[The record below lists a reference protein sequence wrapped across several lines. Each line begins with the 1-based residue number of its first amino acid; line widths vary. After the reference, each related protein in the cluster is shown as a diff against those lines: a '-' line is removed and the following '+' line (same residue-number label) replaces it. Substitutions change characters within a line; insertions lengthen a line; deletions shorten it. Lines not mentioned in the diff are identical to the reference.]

1 MARSAKQPK
10 APVKRRSTVVQD
22 SAVAVGGMIS
32 RNPVLVGGSTAF
44 LVTLFYVSANALW
57 YQPFPHA
64 GAFFATRNFQGLP
77 HNAADEPETT
87 INIVRPNAAPAPM
100 KGDPV
105 VEQVQGILKDL
116 DFYSGTVDGISGPNT
131 RKAIQAYQQ
140 KVGLNASGEID
151 ALLLDQ
157 LGATPKTAAV
167 PKPQPRPDTSAAVPV
182 SLQTNSSGQTNAGQ
196 TNSGQANTAPAQGPD
211 PRIVKIQAGLKAFG
225 NDDMRLDGVVGAR
238 TKAAIKEF
246 QSLFGLPQ
254 TGEPDEIVYVKM
266 REIGLTN

>member
-1 MARSAKQPK
+1 MARSAKQAK
-10 APVKRRSTVVQD
+10 AVKRRGNAFQD
-22 SAVAVGGMIS
+22 GAIAVGGMIS

-64 GAFFATRNFQGLP
+64 GAFFATRNFQGFP
-77 HNAADEPETT
+77 HAGADEPETT
-87 INIVRPNAAPAPM
+87 INIVRSNAAPAPI

-167 PKPQPRPDTSAAVPV
+167 PKPQPRPDMPPAAVPV
-182 SLQTNSSGQTNAGQ
+182 SLQTNEA
-196 TNSGQANTAPAQGPD
+196 QANAALQGPD

-225 NDDMRLDGVVGAR
+225 NDDMQLDGVVGAR

>member
-10 APVKRRSTVVQD
+10 TVKRRGNAFQGG
-22 SAVAVGGMIS
+22 AVAVGSLIS

-64 GAFFATRNFQGLP
+64 GAFFATRSIESFPRAG
-77 HNAADEPETT
+77 ADEPETT
-87 INIVRPNAAPAPM
+87 INIVRPGLAPI
-100 KGDPV
+100 KSDPV
-105 VEQVQGILKDL
+105 VEQIQGILKDL

-151 ALLLDQ
+151 SVLLDQ
-157 LGATPKTAAV
+157 LGATPTASTVV
-167 PKPQPRPDTSAAVPV
+167 PHPAPRPDDMAAIPV
-182 SLQTNSSGQTNAGQ
+182 SAS
-196 TNSGQANTAPAQGPD
+196 APADAPPQAPD
-211 PRIVKIQAGLKAFG
+211 ARIIKIQAGLKAFG
-225 NDDMRLDGVVGAR
+225 NDDMQLDGVVGAR

-246 QSLFGLPQ
+246 QSLFGLPE
-254 TGEPDEIVYVKM
+254 TGEPDEVVYVKM